1 MLRKD
6 GKYLFHQKDDFSS
19 LLFRVALIKR
29 NKNYVMTF
37 NKKIDLRCR
46 SVENKKNRNKNNNF
60 HHALVCQDTCSKNC
74 NLETHK
80 KRKLASSII
89 GLNCD
94 QVNENLYASSRLT
107 NRIIIEYNLIN
118 KFKELNIGLI
128 VNCEEEGEHPCCGT
142 PFNDGLDPSGYAY
155 STTDLEKND
164 IHVLKCGWVDFL
176 APYSFNHIIKVIKK
190 MYYYIHSL
198 NKKVLVHCHAGFG
211 RTAISLCCY
220 LIFEKKLSPEAAR
233 QEIRK
238 GARKMCLQGQQFI
251 YCQEFAQYLELS
263 RQNFFKKDKKDID
276 IFKINEKVLDIG
288 NYKFLYFNDKN
299 FIENIPIFLIYILD
313 RIIQIKTEK
322 NIDEKTLNNYLIDK
336 EKNKEEE
343 LKIEA
348 LKKEINNYNWDAI
361 NKCQDIKTL
370 GKLLFI
376 WLNNSIK
383 YVINPNEVLSI
394 DDKSYPLYIENLKTT
409 MKNTL
414 IFITK
419 FILLIIGNKSE
430 NIDEFK
436 DFLTIFISSL
446 FFSLS
451 IR

>member
-1 MLRKD
+1 M
-6 GKYLFHQKDDFSS
+6 
-19 LLFRVALIKR
+19 
-29 NKNYVMTF
+29 
-37 NKKIDLRCR
+37 
-46 SVENKKNRNKNNNF
+46 
-60 HHALVCQDTCSKNC
+60 
-74 NLETHK
+74 
-80 KRKLASSII
+80 
-89 GLNCD
+89 
-94 QVNENLYASSRLT
+94 SSR
-107 NRIIIEYNLIN
+107 
-118 KFKELNIGLI
+118 
-128 VNCEEEGEHPCCGT
+128 
-142 PFNDGLDPSGYAY
+142 PS
-155 STTDLEKND
+155 
-164 IHVLKCGWVDFL
+164 IHLL
-176 APYSFNHIIKVIKK
+176 
-190 MYYYIHSL
+190 
-198 NKKVLVHCHAGFG
+198 
-211 RTAISLCCY
+211 
-220 LIFEKKLSPEAAR
+220 
-233 QEIRK
+233 
-238 GARKMCLQGQQFI
+238 
-251 YCQEFAQYLELS
+251 
-263 RQNFFKKDKKDID
+263 D

-288 NYKFLYFNDKN
+288 NYKFLYFNDKI
-299 FIENIPIFLIYILD
+299 FIEHIPIFLIYILD

-343 LKIEA
+343 LKIEV
-348 LKKEINNYNWDAI
+348 LKKEINNYNWDEI

-446 FFSLS
+446 LGKSSKLKSKQQKVEKIISL
-451 IR
+451 IHINIKNNN